1 MSSPQSPVK
10 CDDERVAAIDK
21 AFDVTWAVIQANE
34 PDRDL
39 KHDCERMAALSEKL
53 AELTRTASP
62 TRQSLRDSLLRRG
75 RSGMRR
81 SLRTAFHNN
90 KRPLSRMPLQ
100 RQSKCPWDGTPKRL
114 GHLNGRQPFPYFASR
129 CRGVKLLSP
138 HRIPTTR

>member
-53 AELTRTASP
+53 AELTTDGITDPAEL
-62 TRQSLRDSLLRRG
+62 TNSLLRRG
-75 RSGMRR
+75 RSGVAAR
-81 SLRTAFHNN
+81 
-90 KRPLSRMPLQ
+90 
-100 RQSKCPWDGTPKRL
+100 
-114 GHLNGRQPFPYFASR
+114 
-129 CRGVKLLSP
+129 
-138 HRIPTTR
+138 

>member
-53 AELTRTASP
+53 AELTT
-62 TRQSLRDSLLRRG
+62 
-75 RSGMRR
+75 
-81 SLRTAFHNN
+81 
-90 KRPLSRMPLQ
+90 
-100 RQSKCPWDGTPKRL
+100 DGITDPAELKRL
-114 GHLNGRQPFPYFASR
+114 ALEAWPLWHAPLVEDSVPQQQATLVQDAAPAA
-129 CRGVKLLSP
+129 
-138 HRIPTTR
+138 I